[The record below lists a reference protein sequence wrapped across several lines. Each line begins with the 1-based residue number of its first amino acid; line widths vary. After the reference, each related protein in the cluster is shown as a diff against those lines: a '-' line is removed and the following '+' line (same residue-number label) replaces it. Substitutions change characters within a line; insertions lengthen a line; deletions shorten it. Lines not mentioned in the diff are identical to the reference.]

1 MTKVKKERKCP
12 KGHVECP
19 QCDGGWKLVEEDGR
33 MVEDV
38 CYHCGNTGFIPDEQA
53 YMNRVR
59 GVAGK
64 LAIAVVMR
72 LKKGADSNP
81 DGEGWSFHA
90 AENMQ
95 TEHEYTTI
103 RVWEYEE
110 RMMRVLQGMYDT
122 ERHLLDALVDA
133 VDSPE
138 PEPAPEPVKEV
149 VQPAPPPKTYTDDDI
164 PF

>member
-1 MTKVKKERKCP
+1 MATRQRKAPP
-12 KGHVECP
+12 KGYIDCP
-19 QCDGGWKLVEEDGR
+19 QCDGGWKMVEEDGR

-38 CYHCGNTGFIPDEQA
+38 CYHCGNTGFITDEQA

-64 LAIAVVMR
+64 LALTVVMR
-72 LKKGADSNP
+72 MKKAANSDP

-90 AENMQ
+90 AENMLSD
-95 TEHEYTTI
+95 HDYTQNK
-103 RVWEYEE
+103 VWDYEE

-133 VDSPE
+133 VDPPE

-149 VQPAPPPKTYTDDDI
+149 VQPAPLPKTYTDDDI